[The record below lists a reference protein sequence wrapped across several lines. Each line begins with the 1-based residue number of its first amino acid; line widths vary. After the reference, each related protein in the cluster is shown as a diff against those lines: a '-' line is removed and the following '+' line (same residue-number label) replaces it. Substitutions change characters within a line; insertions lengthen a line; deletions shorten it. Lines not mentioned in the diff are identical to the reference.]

1 MLAEVRLE
9 CECLAAALAPKRLAA
24 GVGLDVGAQVGLVG
38 KGL

>member
-9 CECLAAALAPKRLAA
+9 SKCLAAALALERLAA